1 MKSKKIAY
9 TSIVLLHIVFG
20 ILLYVFNSFTL
31 IYGLL
36 INLAG
41 IYLVFSSQNRQ
52 NQILYVAAYVV
63 GSEVV
68 LRMTGGFLLYE
79 IGKYSVIIYMLLGLF
94 FSGFNKN
101 AIPYWIFLLILI
113 PGVIY
118 ALITFN
124 LNTDIRKAIAFNIS
138 GPVCLAI
145 SAIYCYKRQI
155 TLKEFDNI
163 ILCALF
169 PIITTVTYMFL
180 FTPSIKAV
188 ITSTQSNFETSGGY
202 GPNQVATIVGLGVF
216 LIFTRV
222 LFYSKQTWLL
232 ILNILLFAIFTFRGI
247 VTFSRGGMICSGV
260 MILALLFVLFMV
272 MKQSGKLKLFL
283 ILGFSMLLLLFIGI
297 YSSIQTSGLIE
308 KRYANQDARGRVKE
322 SMLSGRETIIEGEIN
337 MFLENP
343 VLGVGVGRGT
353 ELRSKAGDVSKTASH
368 NEITR
373 MLAEHGMFGIIAL
386 IILIITPLLTFS
398 SNKKNIYLIPF
409 FIFWLLTINHA
420 AMRLA
425 APAFIYALCLL
436 HIYAIEKPK
445 IETNIL
451 DNQ

>member
-1 MKSKKIAY
+1 MKSRKIAY
-9 TSIVLLHIVFG
+9 TSIVLLHVLFG
-20 ILLYVFNSFTL
+20 ILLYVFHSFTL

-36 INLAG
+36 INFVG
-41 IYLVFSSQNRQ
+41 IYLVFSTQNKQ
-52 NQILYVAAYVV
+52 NQVLYIAAYVV

-68 LRMTGGFLLYE
+68 LRMTGGFLLHE
-79 IGKYSVIIYMLLGLF
+79 IGKYSVIIYMLLGIF

-101 AIPYWIFLLILI
+101 SIPYWIFLFILI

-118 ALITFN
+118 AMIIFN
-124 LNTDIRKAIAFNIS
+124 LNTDMRKAIAFNIS

-145 SAIYCYKRQI
+145 SSLYCYKRQL
-155 TLKEFDNI
+155 TLKELDNI
-163 ILCALF
+163 ILCMLF

-180 FTPSIKAV
+180 YTPSIKAV

-202 GPNQVATIVGLGVF
+202 GPNQVSTIVGLGVF
-216 LIFTRV
+216 LIFTRI
-222 LFYSKQTWLL
+222 LFYSKQTWIL
-232 ILNILLFAIFTFRGI
+232 ILNILLFVIFTFRGI

-260 MILALLFVLFMV
+260 MIMLLLFILFMV

-283 ILGFSMLLLLFIGI
+283 VLGFSILLLLLIGI
-297 YSSIQTSGLIE
+297 YSSTQTSGLIG
-308 KRYANQDARGRVKE
+308 KRYSNQDAKGRVKE

-343 VLGVGVGRGT
+343 ILGVGVGEGT
-353 ELRSKAGDVSKTASH
+353 EIRSGTGNVSKTASH

-386 IILIITPLLTFS
+386 LILIITPLLTFAR
-398 SNKKNIYLIPF
+398 NRKNIYLIPF

-425 APAFIYALCLL
+425 APAFVYALCLL

-451 DNQ
+451 DI

>member
-1 MKSKKIAY
+1 MKSTKIAY

-20 ILLYVFNSFTL
+20 ILLYIFHNFTI

-36 INLAG
+36 INFVG
-41 IYLVFSSQNRQ
+41 IHLVFSTQNKQ
-52 NQILYVAAYVV
+52 NQVLYIAAYVV

-79 IGKYSVIIYMLLGLF
+79 IGKYSVIIYMSIGMF
-94 FSGFNKN
+94 YSGFNKN
-101 AIPYWIFLLILI
+101 SIPYWIFLFILI

-124 LNTDIRKAIAFNIS
+124 LSTDIRKAIAFNIS

-145 SAIYCYKRQI
+145 SSLYCYKRQL
-155 TLKEFDNI
+155 TLKELDNI

-180 FTPSIKAV
+180 YTPSIKAV

-202 GPNQVATIVGLGVF
+202 GPNQVSTIVGLGVF
-216 LIFTRV
+216 LIFTRI
-222 LFYSKQTWLL
+222 LFYSERKWIL
-232 ILNILLFAIFTFRGI
+232 ILNILILVIFTFRGI
-247 VTFSRGGMICSGV
+247 VTFSRGGMICAGV
-260 MILALLFVLFMV
+260 MIMLLLFTLFIV
-272 MKQSGKLKLFL
+272 MKQSGKIKLFL
-283 ILGFSMLLLLFIGI
+283 ILGLSILLLLFIGT
-297 YSSIQTSGLIE
+297 YSSTQTGGLIE

-343 VLGVGVGRGT
+343 ILGVGVGLGT
-353 ELRSKAGDVSKTASH
+353 EIRSGTGDASKTASH

-373 MLAEHGMFGIIAL
+373 MLAEHGMFGILAL
-386 IILIITPLLTFS
+386 LILIITPLVTFTY
-398 SNKKNIYLIPF
+398 NRKNIYLIPF

-451 DNQ
+451 DI

>member
-1 MKSKKIAY
+1 MKSRKIAY
-9 TSIVLLHIVFG
+9 TSIVLLHILFG
-20 ILLYVFNSFTL
+20 ILIYISNSFTL

-36 INLAG
+36 INFVG
-41 IYLVFSSQNRQ
+41 ICLVFSTQNKQ
-52 NQILYVAAYVV
+52 NQVLYIAAYVV

-79 IGKYSVIIYMLLGLF
+79 IGKYSVIIYMMLGIF
-94 FSGFNKN
+94 FSGFHKN
-101 AIPYWIFLLILI
+101 SIPYWIFLFILI

-118 ALITFN
+118 ALITLN

-145 SAIYCYKRQI
+145 SSLYCYKRQL
-155 TLKEFDNI
+155 TLKELDNI
-163 ILCALF
+163 ILCVLF

-180 FTPSIKAV
+180 YTPSIKAV

-202 GPNQVATIVGLGVF
+202 GPNQVSTIVGLGVF

-222 LFYSKQTWLL
+222 LFYSKQTWIL
-232 ILNILLFAIFTFRGI
+232 ILNILLLVVFTFRGI
-247 VTFSRGGMICSGV
+247 VTFSRGGMICAAV
-260 MILALLFVLFMV
+260 MIILLLFVLFIV
-272 MKQSGKLKLFL
+272 MKQSGKIKLFL
-283 ILGFSMLLLLFIGI
+283 ILGFSMLLLMFIGI
-297 YSSIQTSGLIE
+297 YSSTQTNGLIE

-322 SMLSGRETIIEGEIN
+322 SMLSGRENIIEGEIK

-353 ELRSKAGDVSKTASH
+353 EIRSGTGDESKTASH

-386 IILIITPLLTFS
+386 IILIIMPLASFAY
-398 SNKKNIYLIPF
+398 NRKNIYLIPF

-425 APAFIYALCLL
+425 APAFIYALCLI

-445 IETNIL
+445 IEANIL
-451 DNQ
+451 NS